1 MRKDWSSFSL
11 CSGDQSLLFYRRKET
26 PVPQQL
32 FSALEQ
38 AVSTSEGKALYILVL
53 ICIAMILDFLLGSFA
68 AWRDPQVKFTS
79 QRGIDGILRKLASI
93 LVLVCCIP
101 VSALVPA
108 EAGLAALI
116 VLYLGYLVMELASV
130 VENLSKL
137 GAPVSG
143 LLKFIENIS
152 EIGTHNDESQK

>member
-1 MRKDWSSFSL
+1 MNIP
-11 CSGDQSLLFYRRKET
+11 QELFNT
-26 PVPQQL
+26 
-32 FSALEQ
+32 LEQ
-38 AVSTSEGKALYILVL
+38 AVSTTEGKALYILTL

-68 AWRDPQVKFTS
+68 AWRDPAVKFTS

-116 VLYLGYLVMELASV
+116 VLYLGYLALELASV

-143 LLKFIENIS
+143 LQKFIENIS
-152 EIGTHNDESQK
+152 EIGTHDNDSSGPSGRR

>member
-1 MRKDWSSFSL
+1 M
-11 CSGDQSLLFYRRKET
+11 
-26 PVPQQL
+26 PQQL

-68 AWRDPQVKFTS
+68 AWRDPAVKFTS

-116 VLYLGYLVMELASV
+116 VLYLGYLALELASV

-143 LLKFIENIS
+143 LKRFIENIHS
-152 EIGTHNDESQK
+152 SK

>member
-1 MRKDWSSFSL
+1 MNIP
-11 CSGDQSLLFYRRKET
+11 QELFNT
-26 PVPQQL
+26 
-32 FSALEQ
+32 LEQ
-38 AVSTSEGKALYILVL
+38 AVSTTEGKALYILTL

-68 AWRDPQVKFTS
+68 AWRDPAVKFTS

-116 VLYLGYLVMELASV
+116 VLYLGYLALELASV

-137 GAPVSG
+137 GAPVG
-143 LLKFIENIS
+143 PLMRFIENVS
-152 EIGTHNDESQK
+152 EISTRDNDNSGGPGRR

>member
-1 MRKDWSSFSL
+1 M
-11 CSGDQSLLFYRRKET
+11 
-26 PVPQQL
+26 PQQL

-116 VLYLGYLVMELASV
+116 VLYLGYLFYELASV
-130 VENLSKL
+130 IENLERL

-143 LLKFIENIS
+143 LKRFIENIHS
-152 EIGTHNDESQK
+152 SND

>member
-1 MRKDWSSFSL
+1 M
-11 CSGDQSLLFYRRKET
+11 
-26 PVPQQL
+26 PQQL
-32 FSALEQ
+32 FSALAQ

-116 VLYLGYLVMELASV
+116 VLYLGYLALELASV

-143 LLKFIENIS
+143 LKRFIENIHS
-152 EIGTHNDESQK
+152 SND